1 MSEPFTGQI
10 SIFAF
15 NFPPYQ
21 WQTCAG
27 QLVPISQNTAL
38 FALLGTAYGGNGTS
52 NFGLPNMS
60 AMVAVGQ
67 GQLLGGE
74 QYDMGEIG
82 GLSTVALTGSQGP
95 IHTHSLMAQAVGATS
110 NTAAGNVLAKPDG
123 PGSPKHAEGKIY
135 NPKTL
140 DTTLAASIG
149 PSGNS
154 QPHPNVQPVLALNYC
169 ISLYGI
175 FPQRG

>member
-1 MSEPFTGQI
+1 MSEPFLGQI
-10 SIFAF
+10 SIFGF
-15 NFPPYQ
+15 NFAPYQ
-21 WQTCAG
+21 WATCSG
-27 QLVPISQNTAL
+27 QIMPIGQNTAL
-38 FALLGTAYGGNGTS
+38 FSLLGTYYGGNGTS
-52 NFGLPNMS
+52 TFGLPNMS
-60 AMVAVGQ
+60 GMVAVGQ

-82 GLSTVALTGSQGP
+82 GLSIVALTGSEGP
-95 IHTHSLMAQAVGATS
+95 SHTHSLMATAVGATV

-135 NPKTL
+135 NPNAL
-140 DTTLAASIG
+140 DTTLSSPIG

-169 ISLYGI
+169 ISLGGI
-175 FPQRG
+175 YPQRG